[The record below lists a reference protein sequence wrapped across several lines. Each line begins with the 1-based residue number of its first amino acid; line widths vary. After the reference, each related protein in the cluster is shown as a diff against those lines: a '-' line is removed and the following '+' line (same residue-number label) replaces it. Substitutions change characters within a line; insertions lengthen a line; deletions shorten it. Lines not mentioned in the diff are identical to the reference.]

1 MTGIHIFI
9 VLPVSNMEERDK
21 AKNIR
26 TSGIK
31 LPRQDFQELFA
42 VKPRY
47 TVNARRVTE
56 SANAEDY
63 IHGNKKRF

>member
-1 MTGIHIFI
+1 
-9 VLPVSNMEERDK
+9 MEERDK

-56 SANAEDY
+56 SANTEDY